1 MAKIKVVHTWRKSSR
16 KKLGRWSACY
26 CPIFDGVSTV
36 RCRAGPHALNYQH
49 MVAIVIEVNS
59 YFLCE
64 KICFV
69 ICFHTKVKRV
79 TKAINSQ
86 YRTYNFSKS
95 DGKVPKIGLSF
106 YRIWKNIT
114 NTKAAITSRFGQ
126 NPSKISTWSLDVERP
141 RSRDSMRS
149 TVPKNSFWKTEEE
162 LVHSSSPNNF
172 NQKEYRWIRVPSNM
186 SWTHREGLKP
196 RPLLKIRWQGQQR
209 RFCYIFL

>member
-1 MAKIKVVHTWRKSSR
+1 MVKIIFFDFFSARNVVKIEKSVKIKHKSFFWGALKSKIINTLMAKIKVVHTWRKSSR

-79 TKAINSQ
+79 TKDINSQ

-106 YRIWKNIT
+106 LFIE
-114 NTKAAITSRFGQ
+114 FG
-126 NPSKISTWSLDVERP
+126 KI
-141 RSRDSMRS
+141 
-149 TVPKNSFWKTEEE
+149 
-162 LVHSSSPNNF
+162 
-172 NQKEYRWIRVPSNM
+172 
-186 SWTHREGLKP
+186 
-196 RPLLKIRWQGQQR
+196 
-209 RFCYIFL
+209 